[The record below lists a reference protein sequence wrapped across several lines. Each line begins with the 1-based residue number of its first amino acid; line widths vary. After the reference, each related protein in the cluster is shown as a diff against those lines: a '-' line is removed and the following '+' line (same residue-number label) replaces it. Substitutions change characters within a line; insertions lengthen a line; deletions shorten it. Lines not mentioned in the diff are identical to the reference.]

1 MSSDEIR
8 KELGGELEFGAD
20 QAIVF
25 REVRDRARKHLA
37 QGDNVVIDAMN
48 LELAHRMR
56 QISIMPRDLLVRYV
70 VIDRPLE
77 SKQRDAGWRAEKGI
91 VERYHGRFRAD
102 HPHPALG
109 QDLTPSSTARRA
121 QDVLAT
127 DLVVEGVEAGA
138 SSGYLQSA

>member
-1 MSSDEIR
+1 MGPQARRAVTMPVGI
-8 KELGGELEFGAD
+8 KLNGAD
-20 QAIVF
+20 
-25 REVRDRARKHLA
+25 LA

-91 VERYHGRFRAD
+91 VERYHGRF
-102 HPHPALG
+102 
-109 QDLTPSSTARRA
+109 QEC
-121 QDVLAT
+121 V
-127 DLVVEGVEAGA
+127 AGA
-138 SSGYLQSA
+138 LDADGLDGIEVIECG